1 MLLHWWGKNLLL
13 LTVGQEFR
21 VIQLSPKQQ
30 EIKLRE
36 QRILNVARSVL
47 IQHGYH
53 GLNMERIAAKV
64 EYSKGTVY
72 NHFAN
77 KEEII
82 VALAIETVAKR
93 LELFKQA
100 AQFKGVSRFRM
111 LAIGQAAEKFVH
123 DYPDFFVLEQI
134 LQLPSVRQKISKQR
148 QHEINNIEV
157 LCMDILAGIVRDAVA
172 AEDLVLDGN
181 ITPEKIVF
189 GLWSLTSGGFAIA
202 ARSGALPHLG
212 LDNPFEIVHNHT
224 AALLDGFAW
233 APLSSDYDSNRI
245 NQKIHCEV
253 LCNE

>member
-1 MLLHWWGKNLLL
+1 MLF
-13 LTVGQEFR
+13 LTLGQEFG

-30 EIKLRE
+30 EIKRRQ
-36 QRILNVARSVL
+36 QRILDVARSVL

-72 NHFAN
+72 NHFAS

-93 LELFKQA
+93 LEMFKQA
-100 AQFKGVSRFRM
+100 AQFKGTSRFRM

-134 LQLPSVRQKISKQR
+134 LQLPSVRQKISEQR
-148 QHEINNIEV
+148 QHEISSLEV
-157 LCMDILAGIVRDAVA
+157 LCMDVLAGIVRDAVA
-172 AEDLVLDGN
+172 AEDLVLDRN
-181 ITPEKIVF
+181 VTPEKLVF

-202 ARSGALPHLG
+202 ARSGKLPHLG
-212 LDNPFEIVHNHT
+212 LDNPFEFVHDHT
-224 AALLDGFAW
+224 AALMDGFGW
-233 APLSSDYDSNRI
+233 APLSPDYDSI
-245 NQKIHCEV
+245 QVKQEIHCEV

>member
-1 MLLHWWGKNLLL
+1 M
-13 LTVGQEFR
+13 
-21 VIQLSPKQQ
+21 IQLSPKQQ
-30 EIKLRE
+30 EIKLRQ
-36 QRILNVARSVL
+36 QRILDVARLVL

-93 LELFKQA
+93 LEMFKQA

-123 DYPDFFVLEQI
+123 DYPDFFMLEQI
-134 LQLPSVRQKISKQR
+134 LRLPSVRQKISEQR
-148 QHEINNIEV
+148 QHEINSIEV
-157 LCMDILAGIVRDAVA
+157 LCMDVLAGIVRDAVA
-172 AEDLVLDGN
+172 AEDLVLAPN
-181 ITPEKIVF
+181 VTPEMLVF
-189 GLWSLTSGGFAIA
+189 GLWSLTSGGFSIA
-202 ARSGALPHLG
+202 ARSGSLPHLG
-212 LDNPFEIVHNHT
+212 LDNPFELVHDHT
-224 AALLDGFAW
+224 AALLDGFGW
-233 APLSSDYDSNRI
+233 APLSSEYDSHELNK
-245 NQKIHCEV
+245 KIHCEV

>member
-1 MLLHWWGKNLLL
+1 MLFQ
-13 LTVGQEFR
+13 TVGLEFR
-21 VIQLSPKQQ
+21 LIQLSLKEQ
-30 EIKLRE
+30 EIKLRQ
-36 QRILNVARSVL
+36 QRILDVARLAL

-53 GLNMERIAAKV
+53 GLNMERIAAEV

-93 LELFKQA
+93 LEMFKQA

-111 LAIGQAAEKFVH
+111 LAIGQAAEKFVR

-134 LQLPSVRQKISKQR
+134 LQLPSVRQKISVQR
-148 QHEINNIEV
+148 QHEINSIEV

-172 AEDLVLDGN
+172 AEDLVLDRN
-181 ITPEKIVF
+181 VTPEKLVF
-189 GLWSLTSGGFAIA
+189 GVWSVTSGGFAIA

-212 LDNPFEIVHNHT
+212 LENPFELVHNHT
-224 AALLDGFAW
+224 AALMDGFGW
-233 APLSSDYDSNRI
+233 APLSPEYDSSEL

-253 LCNE
+253 LGNE